1 MTEEARRPLPR
12 LTWGPICGVLFVVF
26 LVVADAVGTTPDT
39 DKSASY
45 LLAWYANSS
54 HRTAVGISTVLSD
67 IGILFGLLWLGYLRE
82 RFRGDDLGSIL
93 APIMMAGA
101 IVFAGGGLLFS
112 GTNIAL
118 IDKPKSMLP
127 ATAQTLNT
135 LSNDLGA
142 GALTVGISVLMW
154 AIGFMILRTRML
166 PRWLAWFSF
175 LVAVAALAGPIG
187 FLAFLATGV
196 WTLIVAFLMWRRDS
210 DIPQPREARPAV

>member
-1 MTEEARRPLPR
+1 
-12 LTWGPICGVLFVVF
+12 
-26 LVVADAVGTTPDT
+26 
-39 DKSASY
+39 
-45 LLAWYANSS
+45 
-54 HRTAVGISTVLSD
+54 
-67 IGILFGLLWLGYLRE
+67 
-82 RFRGDDLGSIL
+82 
-93 APIMMAGA
+93 MMAGA